1 MVWAHVPTPQQ
12 LLAWV
17 DRLIGLRHR
26 QMAELHH
33 LRRMLQSHIFLV
45 DAIKRREEAPQAARR
60 RDGPRRRTVGRMY
73 RRA

>member
-1 MVWAHVPTPQQ
+1 MLWARIPTPQQ

-17 DRLIGLRHR
+17 DELITLRHR
-26 QMAELHH
+26 QVAELHH
-33 LRRMLQSHIFLV
+33 LRRMLQSHIFLL
-45 DAIKRREEAPQAARR
+45 DEITSREQAPKLARR